1 MVRSMGRKVPW
12 SWGKDLG
19 GHVKDLQLR
28 DLKEV
33 WADMP

>member
-1 MVRSMGRKVPW
+1 MGKKVPW

-28 DLKEV
+28 DLKEG
-33 WADMP
+33 WADLP